1 MRSICFYFSA
11 FAMMTAK
18 SRSYELQTDLLKEH
32 ELKNDCVEC
41 PVITNQNMKISK
53 ITIRYNQILT
63 FD

>member
-1 MRSICFYFSA
+1 
-11 FAMMTAK
+11 MMTAK

-63 FD
+63 FDKSSQN